1 MTFPLFAVG
10 WSVGVGVKYVSNPG
24 ITFALGPSRPL
35 AYLRSVAVD
44 PSVLPLG
51 SHIFIPAYASVN
63 GGWFEADDTG
73 GAILGRHIDVFRP
86 PPSNPADTGTFA
98 AGGGVNSGPRGK
110 PLP

>member
-1 MTFPLFAVG
+1 VG
-10 WSVGVGVKYVSNPG
+10 AKYVPNPG
-24 ITFALGPSRPL
+24 ITFAPGSSRPL

-44 PSVLPLG
+44 PSVIPLG
-51 SHIFIPAYASVN
+51 SHIFIPAYQSVN

-86 PPSNPADTGTFA
+86 PPANPDDTGNFA
-98 AGGGVNSGPRGK
+98 TGQRVYIVAPGL